1 MYDYSRQTDE
11 ELSFSEDA
19 KLEVYDTSDS
29 EWTLVGLDGEYGF
42 APANYIEITGNAE
55 SKSPTSP
62 LAPQTSIRQEE
73 PASPSQARGTKGPAA
88 ALAGIM
94 DGHSKSPSAGTPPPN
109 LALPPRPQQFTPD
122 ESDEEAP
129 PPSLPQRPSSEQASP
144 APTKTQ
150 FATPRSP
157 ASPTVQDSPPHNR
170 VTSRGYDDERVRPK
184 AGGYHLYN
192 ISEMV
197 SAMGKSKKMPT
208 TLGLNLATG
217 QIMIAPEKS
226 RDGPQQEWSAEK
238 LTHYSI
244 EGKHVFMELV
254 RPSKSVDFHAGAKDT
269 AHEIVGALG
278 EIAGAV
284 RAEGL
289 REVLEAANGGG
300 GAQRKGQ
307 VLYDFMA
314 QGEDEVTVAVGDE
327 VVVIDDS
334 KSDDWWM
341 VRRLKNGKEG
351 VVPSSYVE
359 ITGITA
365 PLASSRS
372 GINAGK
378 STVEQNRLEEE
389 RQTKAAI
396 KQSKLEHE
404 VGPGMNLPARG
415 SSLTND
421 GNNPGQRSKKES
433 KSHGRTASSSKTSR
447 SSIPELWTT
456 GLTLCKEPDA
466 AKTRT
471 WTDRSGAFKVEAQ
484 FIGLKDGKI
493 HLHKLNGVK
502 IAVPVVKM
510 AIEDLEYVERA
521 TGVSLEDDKP
531 LSDIK
536 RRSTLS
542 AKDRKGQASGRAGAT
557 IDHSKQ
563 KPEGSG
569 YDWFDFFLKAGVSP
583 YQCERYAFN
592 FDKDSMD
599 ENVLSDITPSVLR
612 TLGLKEGDI
621 LRVMKYLDNKFG
633 RSGAF
638 YSLLMLL
645 ILV

>member
-19 KLEVYDTSDS
+19 TLEVYDTSDS

-55 SKSPTSP
+55 PKSPASP
-62 LAPQTSIRQEE
+62 AAPQMSAKEDE
-73 PASPSQARGTKGPAA
+73 PASHSHVRTASGPAA
-88 ALAGIM
+88 AIAGIM
-94 DGHSKSPSAGTPPPN
+94 GGHPKSPLTDSPTPN
-109 LALPPRPQQFTPD
+109 SALPPRPQQFTPE
-122 ESDEEAP
+122 ESDEEPP
-129 PPSLPQRPSSEQASP
+129 PPSLPQRPASQQMSP
-144 APTKTQ
+144 PPTKAQ
-150 FATPRSP
+150 FATPKSP
-157 ASPTVQDSPPHNR
+157 TSPTVQGSPPHNR
-170 VTSRGYDDERVRPK
+170 VTGRGYDDEQVRPN

-278 EIAGAV
+278 EIAGAA

-289 REVLEAANGGG
+289 REVLEAANGGVG
-300 GAQRKGQ
+300 GQRKGQ

-314 QGEDEVTVAVGDE
+314 QGDDEVTVAVGDE
-327 VVVIDDS
+327 VIVIDDS

-359 ITGITA
+359 ITGLVAA
-365 PLASSRS
+365 PAPSRTS
-372 GINAGK
+372 INAGK

-389 RQTKAAI
+389 RQTKEAMR
-396 KQSKLEHE
+396 QSKAEHE

-415 SSLTND
+415 SSLMSD
-421 GNNPGQRSKKES
+421 GNNASQRSKKES
-433 KSHGRTASSSKTSR
+433 KSHGRTASSSKPSR
-447 SSIPELWTT
+447 
-456 GLTLCKEPDA
+456 
-466 AKTRT
+466 
-471 WTDRSGAFKVEAQ
+471 
-484 FIGLKDGKI
+484 
-493 HLHKLNGVK
+493 
-502 IAVPVVKM
+502 
-510 AIEDLEYVERA
+510 
-521 TGVSLEDDKP
+521 
-531 LSDIK
+531 
-536 RRSTLS
+536 
-542 AKDRKGQASGRAGAT
+542 
-557 IDHSKQ
+557 
-563 KPEGSG
+563 
-569 YDWFDFFLKAGVSP
+569 
-583 YQCERYAFN
+583 
-592 FDKDSMD
+592 
-599 ENVLSDITPSVLR
+599 
-612 TLGLKEGDI
+612 
-621 LRVMKYLDNKFG
+621 
-633 RSGAF
+633 
-638 YSLLMLL
+638 
-645 ILV
+645 